1 MSTML
6 HFSGARLILGSGL
19 LAALV
24 LTGCSDD
31 PVSVDPVATVTKT
44 SSTDNLQ
51 ADAGTVVA
59 RSPEV
64 TLLRASGAKAVG
76 ETVTFTIEG
85 GGGVL
90 DGAVMVSDSRG
101 TARPTTWTLGQVAG
115 QNFVKATANGLEV
128 TFTANG
134 TAGPAA
140 NVSVALGNE
149 QVAQVRMEVGIPPEV
164 LVADQFGNGVHG
176 EVVDWRVLSGGGR
189 VIGSGSS
196 FSEADGLAP
205 VGGWQLGPTP
215 GVNILEAEVQGL
227 PPVQF
232 TATAILP

>member
-6 HFSGARLILGSGL
+6 HFSGARLILGSGV

-59 RSPEV
+59 KSPEV

-85 GGGVL
+85 GWWG
-90 DGAVMVSDSRG
+90 
-101 TARPTTWTLGQVAG
+101 
-115 QNFVKATANGLEV
+115 
-128 TFTANG
+128 
-134 TAGPAA
+134 
-140 NVSVALGNE
+140 
-149 QVAQVRMEVGIPPEV
+149 
-164 LVADQFGNGVHG
+164 FG
-176 EVVDWRVLSGGGR
+176 RSGGGDR
-189 VIGSGSS
+189 QPWHRPATNVDAGSGS
-196 FSEADGLAP
+196 
-205 VGGWQLGPTP
+205 GPDC
-215 GVNILEAEVQGL
+215 LRR
-227 PPVQF
+227 
-232 TATAILP
+232 

>member
-6 HFSGARLILGSGL
+6 HFSGARRILGSGV

-44 SSTDNLQ
+44 GSTDNLQ

-90 DGAVMVSDSRG
+90 DGAVAVTDSRG
-101 TARPTTWTLGQVAG
+101 TARPRTWTLGQVAA
-115 QNFVKATANGLEV
+115 QNLVKATANGIEV
-128 TFTANG
+128 TFSAIG
-134 TAGPAA
+134 VPGPAA
-140 NVSVALGNE
+140 SVSISQGDE
-149 QVAQVRMEVGIPPEV
+149 QIAQVNTQVSLLPEV
-164 LVADQFGNGVHG
+164 MVADQFGNGVQG
-176 EVVDWRVLSGGGR
+176 ETVAWQVLSGGGM
-189 VIGSGSS
+189 VIGSGSGT
-196 FSEADGLAP
+196 SEPDGLSR
-205 VGGWQLGPTP
+205 VGGWQLGGVP
-215 GVNILEAEVQGL
+215 GTNLLEATVAGL
-227 PPVQF
+227 TTVQF
-232 TATAILP
+232 TATAIF

>member
-1 MSTML
+1 ML
-6 HFSGARLILGSGL
+6 HFSGARLILGSGV

-44 SSTDNLQ
+44 GSTDNLQ

-90 DGAVMVSDSRG
+90 DGAVAVTDSRG
-101 TARPTTWTLGQVAG
+101 TARPRTWTLGQVAA
-115 QNFVKATANGLEV
+115 QNLVKATANGIEV
-128 TFTANG
+128 TFSAIG
-134 TAGPAA
+134 VPGPAA
-140 NVSVALGNE
+140 TVSISEGDE
-149 QVAQVRMEVGIPPEV
+149 QIAKVSTQVTILPEV
-164 LVADQFGNGVHG
+164 MVADQFGNGVQG
-176 EVVDWRVLSGGGR
+176 ETVEWQVLSGGGM
-189 VIGSGSS
+189 VIGSGSGT
-196 FSEADGLAP
+196 SEPDGLSR
-205 VGGWQLGPTP
+205 VGGWQLGDFP
-215 GVNILEAEVQGL
+215 GTNLLEATVAGL
-227 PPVQF
+227 TTVQF
-232 TATAILP
+232 TATAIP